1 MIQHSFLLFAL
12 ILSVPLSA
20 APSREA
26 FALEE
31 RAVSGIPIEAFEFG
45 DQNLK
50 IELWA
55 RSPMIFSPVAMDF
68 DAKGRLWTTEGID
81 YQRGMRI
88 KEGRSIIVL
97 QDKDWDGQADS
108 SHVFVTEKEIRH
120 AALGIAVFDNRIV
133 LSSTPSIIVYTDVN
147 RNAIFDEGVDKR
159 EVFLTGFRDASHDH
173 TLHAVVGAPSG
184 QWHFS
189 YGNRGADIKT
199 KDGRHHISGCYYGY
213 SDGIGK
219 ESSDGEVYVGGMTMR
234 VNPDG
239 TGLTPTGE
247 NMRNT
252 HDMFVSSFGD
262 IYQSDNDDPAHARIS
277 WVMEHANMGYADLTD
292 GSRSWEEVAKSWEEP
307 VGWSKGLRFSRSHWR
322 ENYPGAFPPGT
333 IYGAGSPTGNVLI
346 EDDTLGLAG
355 TYLVACM
362 VRKEV
367 MAVTPKWKDAQIEIG
382 DHRPFIRLK
391 RDRKGEF
398 FLPTDLALAP
408 DGSLFLSDFYNDT
421 SRGTNQVSGS
431 IYRITRKDQKPLV
444 LPQVNFSNTSELVQ
458 AMKNPAVNIRTHA
471 AHLLTKKGKEVF
483 EPVDEFLKEV
493 AGDTVLQSRALW
505 VLGQIG
511 KKGKQQV
518 AKYLEDTKNE
528 KLQVVAYR
536 ALRHADPMGTLAR
549 AKDYAD
555 SKNLFLRREIALSL
569 RGVAFEDCRSILES
583 LIDGYDGINRFY
595 LEALGVAFHGKEER
609 VYDEIVAKHFPKPS
623 SWAWKAKN
631 LAWRLHTPQAILDL
645 DLCIRAQKPPVD
657 EFRLLAM
664 AFASFRSDEER
675 KDRVD
680 RLKAIAQLSEFSAEY
695 YQVTIEEIV
704 EKDLND
710 LKGELMETS
719 YLIPEQLSQ
728 LTKVSKPNEIAQL
741 KGDAIR
747 GKAVAA
753 KCYLCHKM
761 EGIGVGFGPNLTHWG
776 KERTVEEIVREI
788 VYPDEKLAHG
798 YDKPVRLVSRKTGE
812 TAEGLLS
819 NYSWHAGS
827 LKLKVLGGQT
837 RKILFRRAGA
847 KIEYLKESWMPSASE
862 MGMSDQ
868 DLADLAVY
876 MQSTG
881 SGDKDSTS
889 ADSGEPVPPTG
900 NEPGWKVVTGDDFV
914 NVNCFPDTW
923 HWEGGHAYC
932 TGKPTGVIRYRK
944 PLENFEL
951 MLEWMHKKN
960 AGNSGVFIWA
970 TPQSISKLAAGHG
983 RLPHGIEVQ
992 VLDLGYAEQYTKRHK
1007 KPADWFTSH
1016 GDVFPVGPVKMSP
1029 FPPVAPNGKRS
1040 FPSKETTKGI
1050 HQWNHYYVRAVD
1062 GEVRLWVNGEEVSG
1076 GDGIEPASGYLCL
1089 ESEGAPVEFRNIRL
1103 RPLSTFEDASEIPA
1117 FVPPTPVKLN
1127 GHPALGVWKYLNGYT
1142 REVGED
1148 GLVTLR
1154 LGKELIWKRRCIS
1167 KSENEFVL
1175 DGNLVH
1181 KLIGDTLDIEGKY
1194 QAVRE

>member
-1 MIQHSFLLFAL
+1 MTKIIILPLLCL
-12 ILSVPLSA
+12 LVSISA
-20 APSREA
+20 APTREA

-31 RAVSGIPIEAFEFG
+31 RSITGVPIDAFELG
-45 DQNLK
+45 DANLT

-68 DAKGRLWTTEGID
+68 DAQGRLWATEGID
-81 YQRGMRI
+81 YQRGMRV

-97 QDKDWDGQADS
+97 EDKDWDGKADS

-147 RNAIFDEGVDKR
+147 RNAVFDEGVDKR

-219 ESSDGEVYVGGMTMR
+219 KSSDGEVYVGGMTMR

-247 NMRNT
+247 NMRNS
-252 HDMFVSSFGD
+252 HDMFISSHGD

-277 WVMEHANMGYADLTD
+277 WVMEHANMGYADLSD

-307 VGWSKGLRFSRSHWR
+307 AGWSKGLRFSRSHWR

-367 MAVTPKWKDAQIEIG
+367 MAVTPQWKEAQIEMG
-382 DHRPFIRLK
+382 EHRPFIRLK
-391 RDRKGEF
+391 ADRKGEF

-408 DGSLFLSDFYNDT
+408 DGSLFFSDFYNDT

-431 IYRITRKDQKPLV
+431 IYRITRKDGKPLT
-444 LPQVNFSNTSELVQ
+444 LPKIDFSQVDGLL
-458 AMKNPAVNIRTHA
+458 AALKNPAVNVRSHA
-471 AHLLTKKGKEVF
+471 AAQLVSLGEKAYTKVEQFLAQNRSDPVLRSRATWVLAQLGEKGRTRI
-483 EPVDEFLKEV
+483 EP
-493 AGDTVLQSRALW
+493 GLQSKDE
-505 VLGQIG
+505 V
-511 KKGKQQV
+511 
-518 AKYLEDTKNE
+518 E
-528 KLQVVAYR
+528 VVVSYR
-536 ALRHADPMGTLAR
+536 ALRHSHPDRTLEY
-549 AKDYAD
+549 AKALVQ
-555 SKNLFLRREIALSL
+555 SPFASVRREVAVSL
-569 RGVAFEDCRSILES
+569 KGIPFSDCRDL
-583 LIDGYDGINRFY
+583 LAQLMKAFDGRNRFY
-595 LEALGVAFHGKEER
+595 LEALGVAFHGKENL
-609 VYDEIVAKHFPKPS
+609 VYNQLVAPTMPDPEKWGSKNKH
-623 SWAWKAKN
+623 
-631 LAWRLHTPQAILDL
+631 LAWRLHTPEAIRDL
-645 DLCIRAQKPPVD
+645 DLCIRVQKPPVD
-657 EFRLLAM
+657 EFRFLSM
-664 AFASFRSDEER
+664 AFASFRNDKER
-675 KDRVD
+675 QDRVK
-680 RLKAIAQLSEFSAEY
+680 RLQALAQLSEFSAEY
-695 YQVTIEEIV
+695 YQVTVDEIIA
-704 EKDLND
+704 KDLND
-710 LKGELMETS
+710 LKGEMMEAS
-719 YLIPEQLSQ
+719 YLIPTQLGV
-728 LTKVSKPNEIAQL
+728 LTTVSEPAQIAQL
-741 KGDAIR
+741 QGDLDR
-747 GKAVAA
+747 GKTVAA
-753 KCYLCHKM
+753 KCYLCHKI
-761 EGIGVGFGPNLTHWG
+761 EGIGVNFGPNLTHWG
-776 KERTVEEIVREI
+776 KERTVEEIVKEI
-788 VYPDEKLAHG
+788 VYPDDKLAHG
-798 YDKPVRLVSRKTGE
+798 YEKPVRLTTKKNKHV
-812 TAEGLLS
+812 AEGFLS

-847 KIEYLKESWMPSASE
+847 KIDYLKESWMPSASE

-881 SGDKDSTS
+881 SGEDDSTS
-889 ADSGEPVPPTG
+889 GDSGEPVPPTG
-900 NEPGWKVVTGDDFV
+900 NEPGWQVVTGEDFV

-923 HWEGGHAYC
+923 RWENGHAYC
-932 TGKPTGVIRYRK
+932 TGKPTGVIRYRE

-951 MLEWMHKKN
+951 LLEWMHKKN
-960 AGNSGVFIWA
+960 AGNSGVFVWA
-970 TPQSISKLAAGHG
+970 TPQSISKLAAGQG

-992 VLDLGYAEQYTKRHK
+992 VLDLGYAEHYTKRHK

-1016 GDVFPVGPVKMSP
+1016 GDVFPVGPIKMNP

-1040 FPSKETTKGI
+1040 FPTKETTLGTN
-1050 HQWNHYYVRAVD
+1050 QWNHYYVRAVD

-1076 GDGIEPASGYLCL
+1076 GDGIDPSSGFFCL
-1089 ESEGAPVEFRNIRL
+1089 ESEGAPIEFRNIRL
-1103 RPLSTFEDASEIPA
+1103 RALSEVGDVKIPVHEPA
-1117 FVPPTPVKLN
+1117 LALTLK
-1127 GHPALGVWKYLNGYT
+1127 GHPALGTWKYLNGYT
-1142 REVGED
+1142 REVAED

-1154 LGKELIWKRRCIS
+1154 LGKDVVWKRRCIS

-1175 DGNLVH
+1175 EGNLVH
-1181 KLIGDTLDIEGKY
+1181 KLIGDTLHIEGKY
-1194 QAVRE
+1194 NAVKE

>member
-1 MIQHSFLLFAL
+1 MTKIIILPFLCLL
-12 ILSVPLSA
+12 VSISA
-20 APSREA
+20 APTREA

-31 RAVSGIPIEAFEFG
+31 RSITGVPIDAFELG
-45 DQNLK
+45 DANLT

-68 DAKGRLWTTEGID
+68 DAQGRLWATEGID
-81 YQRGMRI
+81 YQRGMRV

-97 QDKDWDGQADS
+97 EDKDWDGKADS

-147 RNAIFDEGVDKR
+147 RNAVFDEGVDKR

-219 ESSDGEVYVGGMTMR
+219 KSSDGEVYVGGMTMR

-247 NMRNT
+247 NMRNS
-252 HDMFVSSFGD
+252 HDMFISSHGD

-277 WVMEHANMGYADLTD
+277 WVMEHANMGYADLSD

-307 VGWSKGLRFSRSHWR
+307 AGWSKGLRFSRSHWR

-367 MAVTPKWKDAQIEIG
+367 MAVTPQWKEAQIEMG
-382 DHRPFIRLK
+382 EHRPFIRLK
-391 RDRKGEF
+391 ADRKGEF

-408 DGSLFLSDFYNDT
+408 DGSLFFSDFYNDT

-431 IYRITRKDQKPLV
+431 IYRITRKDGKPLT
-444 LPQVNFSNTSELVQ
+444 LPKIDFSQVDGLL
-458 AMKNPAVNIRTHA
+458 AALKNPAVNVRSHA
-471 AHLLTKKGKEVF
+471 AAQLVSLGEKAYTKVEQFLAQNRSDPVLRSRAIWVLAQLGEKGRTRI
-483 EPVDEFLKEV
+483 EP
-493 AGDTVLQSRALW
+493 GLQSKDE
-505 VLGQIG
+505 V
-511 KKGKQQV
+511 
-518 AKYLEDTKNE
+518 E
-528 KLQVVAYR
+528 VVVSYR
-536 ALRHADPMGTLAR
+536 ALRHSHPDRTLEY
-549 AKDYAD
+549 AKALVQ
-555 SKNLFLRREIALSL
+555 SPFASVRREVAVSL
-569 RGVAFEDCRSILES
+569 KGIPFSDCRDL
-583 LIDGYDGINRFY
+583 LAQLMKGFDGRNRFY
-595 LEALGVAFHGKEER
+595 LEALGVAFHGKENL
-609 VYDEIVAKHFPKPS
+609 VYNQLVAPTMPDPEKWGSKNKH
-623 SWAWKAKN
+623 
-631 LAWRLHTPQAILDL
+631 LAWRLHTPEAIRDL
-645 DLCIRAQKPPVD
+645 DLCIRVQKPPVD
-657 EFRLLAM
+657 EFRFLSM
-664 AFASFRSDEER
+664 AFASFRNDKER
-675 KDRVD
+675 QDRVK
-680 RLKAIAQLSEFSAEY
+680 RLQALAQLSEFSAEY
-695 YQVTIEEIV
+695 YQVTVDEIIA
-704 EKDLND
+704 KDLND
-710 LKGELMETS
+710 LKGEMMEAS
-719 YLIPEQLSQ
+719 YLIPTQLGV
-728 LTKVSKPNEIAQL
+728 LTTVSEPAQIAQL
-741 KGDAIR
+741 QGDLDR
-747 GKAVAA
+747 GKTVAA
-753 KCYLCHKM
+753 KCYLCHKI
-761 EGIGVGFGPNLTHWG
+761 EGIGVNFGPNLTHWG
-776 KERTVEEIVREI
+776 KERTVEEIVKEI
-788 VYPDEKLAHG
+788 VYPDDKLAHG
-798 YDKPVRLVSRKTGE
+798 YEKPVRLTTKKNKHV
-812 TAEGLLS
+812 AEGFLS

-847 KIEYLKESWMPSASE
+847 KIDYLKESWMPSASE

-881 SGDKDSTS
+881 SGEDDSTS
-889 ADSGEPVPPTG
+889 GDSGEPVPPTG
-900 NEPGWKVVTGDDFV
+900 NEPGWQVVTGEDFV
-914 NVNCFPDTW
+914 NVNCYPDTW
-923 HWEGGHAYC
+923 RWENGHAYC
-932 TGKPTGVIRYRK
+932 TGKPTGVIRYRE

-951 MLEWMHKKN
+951 LLEWMHKKN
-960 AGNSGVFIWA
+960 AGNSGVFVWA
-970 TPQSISKLAAGHG
+970 TPQSISKLAAGQG

-992 VLDLGYAEQYTKRHK
+992 VLDLGYADHYIKRHK

-1016 GDVFPVGPVKMSP
+1016 GDVFPVGPIKMNP
-1029 FPPVAPNGKRS
+1029 FPPVAPNGRRS
-1040 FPSKETTKGI
+1040 FPSKETTLGI
-1050 HQWNHYYVRAVD
+1050 NQWNRYYVRAVD

-1076 GDGIEPASGYLCL
+1076 GDGIDPSSGFFCL
-1089 ESEGAPVEFRNIRL
+1089 ESEGAPIEFRNIRL
-1103 RPLSTFEDASEIPA
+1103 RTLSEVGEMKL
-1117 FVPPTPVKLN
+1117 PVHESALALN
-1127 GHPALGVWKYLNGYT
+1127 LKGHPALGTWKYLNGYT
-1142 REVGED
+1142 REIAED
-1148 GLVTLR
+1148 GQVTLR
-1154 LGKELIWKRRCIS
+1154 LGEDVIWKRRCIS

-1175 DGNLVH
+1175 EGNLVH
-1181 KLIGDTLDIEGKY
+1181 KLIGDTLHIEGKY
-1194 QAVRE
+1194 KAVKE